1 MLLTPIER
9 EVARFR
15 RAEIENPT
23 KEAVANQKIKINDLD
38 KKVDELESSLR
49 KEQAINK
56 MMMKFLKDK
65 FGSEFI
71 ERVESNL

>member
-1 MLLTPIER
+1 MRTVEGL
-9 EVARFR
+9 
-15 RAEIENPT
+15 
-23 KEAVANQKIKINDLD
+23 KETVVNQKIKINDLD
-38 KKVDELESSLR
+38 KKVDDLESSLR

-71 ERVESNL
+71 ERVENNL

>member
-1 MLLTPIER
+1 MRTLE
-9 EVARFR
+9 
-15 RAEIENPT
+15 ENLEGL
-23 KEAVANQKIKINDLD
+23 KETVVTQKIKINDLD
-38 KKVDELESSLR
+38 KKVDDLESALR

-71 ERVESNL
+71 ERVESNI